1 MQSLLNAV
9 GGPTA
14 FAPPIAAATAFI
26 VTADG
31 MAAPL
36 SEEDGAPRAQPIRRA
51 LGLRDGDVAS
61 QLNAAIAR
69 AAGEARPGVVLWR
82 KPCGTAVLLVVR
94 PARTRGAAVVR
105 VDPLESEAMQLEAS
119 TLAQLFGL
127 SRSES
132 QIAAALAADLSL
144 AEIATSR
151 GVGLETVRGQVKSLL
166 RKMEL
171 NSQKQLVRVLTRIA
185 VALA

>member
-1 MQSLLNAV
+1 MQSVHYAV
-9 GGPTA
+9 SGPA
-14 FAPPIAAATAFI
+14 AYPPPLAAESAFI

-36 SEEDGAPRAQPIRRA
+36 SDEYGDTPRRPIRRL
-51 LGLRDGDVAS
+51 LGLRDAHVERSLD
-61 QLNAAIAR
+61 AAIAR
-69 AAGEARPGVVLWR
+69 AAGEAQPWVVLWR
-82 KPCGTAVLLVVR
+82 KPCEIPVLLVVR
-94 PARTRGAAVVR
+94 PSRTPGAAVVR
-105 VDPLESEAMQLEAS
+105 VDTLEPDSMQLEAA

-132 QIAAALAADLSL
+132 EIAAMLAADLSL
-144 AEIATSR
+144 AEIAVSR

-171 NSQKQLVRVLTRIA
+171 NSQKQLVRILTRIA